1 MSCRRRYCAIT
12 ANKTPVVMLVIRTY
26 ALYDRSRRI
35 LALLIVTHVGGAVAC
50 LVWRVRILV
59 QVSSAHPISRLRW
72 LLAKVRRV
80 PTFLCH
86 SHSLDATYLSRTL
99 STHPRRGIPLL
110 PLTCLYIGGCVR
122 LSQELGIRWLESH
135 ACHFRS
141 CLRMACHAMV

>member
-1 MSCRRRYCAIT
+1 MTLSLTQRSI
-12 ANKTPVVMLVIRTY
+12 VMLVIRTY

-80 PTFLCH
+80 PTFLCP

-99 STHPRRGIPLL
+99 STHPRHGIPLL
-110 PLTCLYIGGCVR
+110 SLTCLYIGGCVR
-122 LSQELGIRWLESH
+122 PSQELGIRWLESD

-141 CLRMACHAMV
+141 CLRMACYAVV